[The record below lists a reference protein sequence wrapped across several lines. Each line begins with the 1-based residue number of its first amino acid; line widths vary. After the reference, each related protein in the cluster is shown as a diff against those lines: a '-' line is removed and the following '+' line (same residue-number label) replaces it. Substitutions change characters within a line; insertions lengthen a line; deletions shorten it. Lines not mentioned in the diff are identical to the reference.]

1 MQEFWSQYGGTILKS
16 IASYAVYIA
25 TIALFIVAIMKC
37 VSPIAKCR
45 AMLARATR
53 RIRRGDKPDV
63 WQDKNFLGKGALNQP
78 WNDYL
83 HSRLFADDEYHN
95 ASPIDDYINED
106 TVIYEPGFQVFADAV
121 PGLLVSLGFLG
132 TLVGLVTG
140 LADFRMED
148 SASTMDAIRTLVNG
162 MRYAFTTSIV
172 GVVCSI
178 TFSLV
183 LRWVQGSA
191 RKTLN
196 RFYDAMQHHAH
207 MVTVDP
213 ITQIT
218 IYQQEQTTLLHSLAQ
233 DLTGGF
239 TDRIGNAIDM
249 AVQPLQDSLERFM
262 TATTQKQLD
271 GLDLIVTKFVKA
283 MDERLQ
289 GQFDNLAKTIDQ
301 TCEWHKQTQAAV
313 RETME
318 GLNAISRD
326 IVEIQQ
332 ISESLIV
339 KFDKYITRLGAAQH
353 QVDEGFTTAS
363 SNLKAMELVSRQ
375 QASYVSQIGQ
385 LQADFL
391 RDVASYQTRMD
402 QFARTFTENVNTST
416 SAMNKIAAE
425 LKHNGDTLSTAHKAF
440 AQGVNEELTR
450 AMGAFDKNMQ
460 DIIHDMDG
468 VIAGIRSAVDGL
480 PAAVN
485 QTSREFSAQMQQLTA
500 CLQDTQA
507 MLDDALRRINAAA
520 AQQRPGGGM

>member
-1 MQEFWSQYGGTILKS
+1 MQEFWNQYGSTILKS
-16 IASYAVYIA
+16 VASYAVYIA
-25 TIALFIVAIMKC
+25 TIALFVIAIMKC
-37 VSPIAKCR
+37 ITPVAKCR
-45 AMLARATR
+45 AQLARAIR
-53 RIRRGDKPDV
+53 KIRRGDKPDV

-95 ASPIDDYINED
+95 ASPVDDYINED

-172 GVVCSI
+172 GVIGSI

-239 TDRIGNAIDM
+239 TDRIGAAMDM
-249 AVQPLQDSLERFM
+249 AMQPLQDSMERFM

-271 GLDLIVTKFVKA
+271 GLDLIVTKFVSS
-283 MDERLQ
+283 MNERLQ
-289 GQFDNLAKTIDQ
+289 GQFDNLARSIDE
-301 TCEWHKQTQAAV
+301 TCQWHRETQAAV
-313 RETME
+313 RDTLD
-318 GLNAISRD
+318 GLHSISRD

-332 ISESLIV
+332 VSESLIV
-339 KFDKYITRLGAAQH
+339 KFDKYITRLAAAQH
-353 QVDEGFTTAS
+353 QVDEGFTNAS

-385 LQADFL
+385 MQADFL

-402 QFARTFTENVNTST
+402 QFARTFSENVNTSA
-416 SAMNKIAAE
+416 SAMSKISQE
-425 LKHNGDTLSTAHKAF
+425 LKHNGETLSASHKAF
-440 AQGVNEELTR
+440 SQGVNDELNH
-450 AMGAFDKNMQ
+450 AFDAFDKNMQ
-460 DIIHDMDG
+460 DIIADMNG
-468 VIAGIRSAVDGL
+468 LISGIRGAVQDM
-480 PAAVN
+480 PASVN
-485 QTSREFSAQMQQLTA
+485 QATRQFTGQMQQLTD

-520 AQQRPGGGM
+520 QRTSGGM